1 MAVAFALVLLQMLL
15 VAFVV
20 GGLFGLVWWRPVRGG
35 GRRVAALGW
44 VLSTIILGGL
54 LALRTTISLRRV
66 GFTAAQTFHP
76 FQFFVLFSAFM
87 AVTLAPAAIA
97 LGRRARRR
105 PDSSLTD
112 VTWASAGWSLL
123 GFILGLMMLLT
134 FDIANVAIPLGIQ
147 RPQRSLPSQP
157 QRSSPGPAV
166 SLS

>member
-44 VLSTIILGGL
+44 LLSAIVLRGL

-76 FQFFVLFSAFM
+76 FQFFVLFAAFM
-87 AVTLAPAAIA
+87 GVTLAPAAIA
-97 LGRRARRR
+97 LGRRARRL

-112 VTWASAGWSLL
+112 VALASAGWCLI
-123 GFILGLMMLLT
+123 GFIIGLMMLLML
-134 FDIANVAIPLGIQ
+134 DIANVPFLPGIQ
-147 RPQRSLPSQP
+147 RPR
-157 QRSSPGPAV
+157 RFAYFFSS
-166 SLS
+166 SRLNIY